1 MSPSMSFGSVLLRIA
16 TATSV
21 IRTRTQ
27 DTVRAEVNGG
37 HNGDLDTRTLAAVRR
52 LEAVAEK
59 LEKAIS

>member
-1 MSPSMSFGSVLLRIA
+1 MSPHSLFGSTLLRIA

-21 IRTRTQ
+21 IRTRNQ
-27 DTVRAEVNGG
+27 DMTRAEVNGG
-37 HNGDLDTRTLAAVRR
+37 HNGDLNTRTLAAVQR

>member
-1 MSPSMSFGSVLLRIA
+1 MNSHILFGSTLLRIA

-21 IRTRTQ
+21 IRTRNQ
-27 DTVRAEVNGG
+27 DTVRVEVNGG
-37 HNGDLDTRTLAAVRR
+37 YNGDLNQRTLVAVRR